1 MYDVLMGDIMT
12 NFEIIKTFENI
23 QADCIVGENA
33 RICATNTTYSYGRV
47 VYPVA
52 GINGGKVYRVDLE
65 YAVKN
70 MDKNSR
76 VAVMASWSD
85 TAGKYVRRYLKKTA
99 PGNMS
104 LKIQLPDDLSSLQ
117 IEMYMWSCGGGE
129 AVFEKPQFTCIG
141 EYKSRNVTLATA
153 WFDPRHQ
160 RKCEDNMEDI
170 LRIID
175 NAGRAETRPDVLVF
189 SENIYARKR
198 GKSLQESALTWDSQ
212 PMKTLCAKAKE
223 YNMYLVLG
231 LFINQNGVFK
241 NCAVI
246 FGRDGSI
253 AGVCEKTHLPLEEV
267 EMGIAPGNEFKVFDL
282 DFGRVGILICWDH
295 FFSEPARILQKMGA
309 EVLLI
314 PTIGITKYQVRARAA
329 DTGVYTL
336 VSGQSDPDM
345 NIIIN
350 PEGDI
355 AAKVDDP
362 ELGFAAY
369 TVDLNKTEY
378 THWMSVGDADGQA
391 GELYMA
397 ERRPELYGD
406 LV

>member
-1 MYDVLMGDIMT
+1 MT
-12 NFEIIKTFENI
+12 NFKIVPTFDNI
-23 QADCIVGENA
+23 QAACTVGENA
-33 RICATNTTYSYGRV
+33 RICATNPTYSYGRV
-47 VYPVA
+47 VYPVD
-52 GINGGKVYRVDLE
+52 GVQGGRVYRIDLD
-65 YAVKN
+65 YTAQD

-76 VAVMASWSD
+76 VAAMASWSD
-85 TAGKYVRRYLKKTA
+85 ADGKYVRRYLKATA
-99 PGNMS
+99 TGHMS
-104 LKIQLPDDLSSLQ
+104 IKIHLPENLAELQ
-117 IEMYMWSCGGGE
+117 IEMYMWTCGEGQ
-129 AVFEKPQFTCIG
+129 AVFEKPQITCLG
-141 EYKSRNVTLATA
+141 EYESRNVTLATA
-153 WFDPRHQ
+153 WFNPRHE

-170 LRIID
+170 LRVID
-175 NAGRAETRPDVLVF
+175 NAGRAETRPDILVF

-198 GKSLQESALTWDSQ
+198 GKSLPESALTFDSA
-212 PMKTLCAKAKE
+212 PIKTLCAKAKE

-253 AGVCEKTHLPLEEV
+253 AGVYEKTHLPLEEV

-282 DFGRVGILICWDH
+282 DFGRIGILVCWDH
-295 FFSEPARILQKMGA
+295 FFSEPARIMQKMGA
-309 EVLLI
+309 EVLII
-314 PTIGITKYQVRARAA
+314 PTIGITKYQARARAA

-345 NIIIN
+345 NVIIN

-397 ERRPELYGD
+397 ERRPELYGQ
-406 LV
+406 LI